1 MPSSLEP
8 IRERGGRGSQF
19 EKCASI
25 FVIGGIN
32 RERTLWNRQAG
43 NVSILPRPGRCIS
56 RSAEWIFFFLPEYL
70 QSARRIW
77 IENVTIPHSI
87 KESTYGMPTQQN
99 AVAEKINEQ
108 FKAWLLTILLIKAM
122 RRDEVNS
129 ADKTIVDLLLADVV
143 AAVVN
148 HLRAVLCV
156 NCLTPLAAENSRLPL
171 RGADQR

>member
-1 MPSSLEP
+1 
-8 IRERGGRGSQF
+8 
-19 EKCASI
+19 
-25 FVIGGIN
+25 
-32 RERTLWNRQAG
+32 
-43 NVSILPRPGRCIS
+43 
-56 RSAEWIFFFLPEYL
+56 
-70 QSARRIW
+70 
-77 IENVTIPHSI
+77 
-87 KESTYGMPTQQN
+87 MPTQQN